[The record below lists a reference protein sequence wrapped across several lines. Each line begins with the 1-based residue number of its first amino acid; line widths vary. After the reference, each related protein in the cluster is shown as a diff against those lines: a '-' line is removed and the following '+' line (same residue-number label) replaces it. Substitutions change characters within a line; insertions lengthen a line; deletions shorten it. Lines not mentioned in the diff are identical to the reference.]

1 MTEPSLRSGLFR
13 EEWEIKGW
21 VMMKISKRQTAVIT
35 AVVLCVSGSAAYEQ
49 NRKKPQVL
57 EFGMFGDSYWEVAN
71 ADGYVIIDKAI
82 EKFEKK
88 HPEVKIHYYSGIPKN
103 DYEEWLSRKILQGDA
118 PDVFMILSEDFSQM
132 VSLGLLENLDK
143 KIQEDA
149 SVEIR
154 DYYETSLE
162 AGKIDD
168 SQYALPY
175 ETVPTLMFV
184 NKTLLD
190 KEGIPVPDA
199 DWSWDDLYRICKKV
213 TKDLD
218 GDGRLDQF
226 GTYNYGWLEALY
238 SNDGKIFEQQGKKCY
253 LASEQTEAAVRF
265 IQKLNELYQGEKV
278 TQETFDAGNVA
289 FMPLSFAEYRTYKT
303 YPYKIKKYSNFQ
315 WDCITLPAGSMG
327 DNISR
332 VDSLLIGISSKSSQ
346 KDMAWEFLK
355 MLTNDRE
362 IQMELFRYSQ
372 GASVLKEVTNSTE
385 AEEIL
390 KKDTEESDKIID
402 HSLLNQVIMNGR
414 VVKEFPRYKEAMAL
428 AEGEVLKLYD
438 SSANVESSLKIA
450 QRMVTNL
457 LEK

>member
-1 MTEPSLRSGLFR
+1 MKLNKKNMAVLVAALLCIAGL
-13 EEWEIKGW
+13 
-21 VMMKISKRQTAVIT
+21 VIY
-35 AVVLCVSGSAAYEQ
+35 GQ
-49 NRKKPQVL
+49 NIRRPQVL

-82 EKFEKK
+82 KKFEKL
-88 HPEVKIHYYSGIPKN
+88 HPEIKIHYYSGIPKD
-103 DYEEWLSRKILQGDA
+103 DYEEWLARKILKGDA
-118 PDVFMILSEDFSQM
+118 PDVFMILSEDFSHM

-143 KIQEDA
+143 EIQEDK

-168 SQYALPY
+168 RQYALPY

-184 NKTLLD
+184 NKTLLE

-238 SNDGKIFEQQGKKCY
+238 SNDGKIFDPQGKKCY
-253 LASEQTEAAVRF
+253 LTSERTEESVRF
-265 IQKLNELYQGEKV
+265 IQRINELYQGEKV
-278 TQETFDAGNVA
+278 TRETFDAGNVA

-303 YPYKIKKYSNFQ
+303 YPYKIKKYSDFQ

-332 VDSLLIGISSKSSQ
+332 VDSLLIGISSESRQ

-355 MLTNDRE
+355 MLTNARE

-372 GASVLKEVTNSTE
+372 GASVLKEVTNSKE

-390 KKDTEESDKIID
+390 KKDTEKSDKIID
-402 HSLLNQVIMNGR
+402 HNLLNQVIMNGR
-414 VVKEFPRYKEAMAL
+414 VVKEFPKYKEAMAL
-428 AEGEVLKLYD
+428 AEGEVSKLYD
-438 SSANVESSLKIA
+438 SSTNVESALKIT

>member
-1 MTEPSLRSGLFR
+1 
-13 EEWEIKGW
+13 
-21 VMMKISKRQTAVIT
+21 MKIRKKQIAVIM
-35 AVVLCVSGSAAYEQ
+35 AAALCITGIIIYGE
-49 NRKKPQVL
+49 NRKSSQVL

-88 HPEVKIHYYSGIPKN
+88 YPKVKIHYYSGIKKD
-103 DYEEWLSRKILQGDA
+103 DYEEWLSRKILKGDM
-118 PDVFMILSEDFSQM
+118 PDVFMILSEDFSHL

-143 KIQEDA
+143 KIQEDT

-190 KEGIPVPDA
+190 KEGISMPDA
-199 DWSWDDLYRICKKV
+199 DWSWEDLYRICKKV

-226 GTYNYGWLEALY
+226 GTYNYGWQEALY
-238 SNDGKIFEQQGKKCY
+238 SNDGKIFDPQGKKCY
-253 LASEQTEAAVRF
+253 LASEQTEDAVRF
-265 IQKLNELYQGEKV
+265 ILKLNELYQGEKV

-315 WDCITLPAGSMG
+315 WDCITLPSGPKG

-332 VDSLLIGISSKSSQ
+332 VDSLLIGISSKSRQ

-362 IQMELFRYSQ
+362 IQMELFRYS
-372 GASVLKEVTNSTE
+372 
-385 AEEIL
+385 
-390 KKDTEESDKIID
+390 
-402 HSLLNQVIMNGR
+402 
-414 VVKEFPRYKEAMAL
+414 
-428 AEGEVLKLYD
+428 
-438 SSANVESSLKIA
+438 
-450 QRMVTNL
+450 
-457 LEK
+457 

>member
-1 MTEPSLRSGLFR
+1 MKLNKKNMAVLVAALLCIAGL
-13 EEWEIKGW
+13 
-21 VMMKISKRQTAVIT
+21 VIY
-35 AVVLCVSGSAAYEQ
+35 GQ
-49 NRKKPQVL
+49 NIRRPQVL

-82 EKFEKK
+82 KKFEKL
-88 HPEVKIHYYSGIPKN
+88 HPEIKIHYYSGIPKD
-103 DYEEWLSRKILQGDA
+103 DYEEWLARKILKGDA
-118 PDVFMILSEDFSQM
+118 PDVFMILSEDFSHM
-132 VSLGLLENLDK
+132 VSLGFLENLDK
-143 KIQEDA
+143 EIQEDK

-168 SQYALPY
+168 RQYALPY
-175 ETVPTLMFV
+175 ETVPMLMFV
-184 NKTLLD
+184 NKTLLE

-238 SNDGKIFEQQGKKCY
+238 SNDGKIFDPQGKKCY
-253 LASEQTEAAVRF
+253 LTSERTEESVRF
-265 IQKLNELYQGEKV
+265 IQRINELYQGEKV
-278 TQETFDAGNVA
+278 TRETFDAGNVA

-303 YPYKIKKYSNFQ
+303 YPYKIKKYSDFQ

-332 VDSLLIGISSKSSQ
+332 VDSLLIGISSESRQ

-372 GASVLKEVTNSTE
+372 GASVLKEVTNSKE

-390 KKDTEESDKIID
+390 KKDTEKSDKIID
-402 HSLLNQVIMNGR
+402 HNLLNQVIMNGR
-414 VVKEFPRYKEAMAL
+414 VVKEFPKYKEAMAL
-428 AEGEVLKLYD
+428 AEGEVSKLYD
-438 SSANVESSLKIA
+438 SSTNVESALKIT

>member
-1 MTEPSLRSGLFR
+1 MKLNKKNMAVLVAALLCIAGL
-13 EEWEIKGW
+13 
-21 VMMKISKRQTAVIT
+21 VIY
-35 AVVLCVSGSAAYEQ
+35 GQ
-49 NRKKPQVL
+49 NIRRPQVL

-82 EKFEKK
+82 KKFEKL
-88 HPEVKIHYYSGIPKN
+88 HPEIKIHYYSGIPKD
-103 DYEEWLSRKILQGDA
+103 DYEEWLARKILKGDA
-118 PDVFMILSEDFSQM
+118 PDVFMILSEDFSHM

-143 KIQEDA
+143 EIQEDK

-168 SQYALPY
+168 RQYALPY

-184 NKTLLD
+184 NKTLLE

-238 SNDGKIFEQQGKKCY
+238 SNDGKIFDPQGKKCY
-253 LASEQTEAAVRF
+253 LTSERTEESVRF
-265 IQKLNELYQGEKV
+265 IQRINELYQGEKV
-278 TQETFDAGNVA
+278 TRETFGAGNVA

-303 YPYKIKKYSNFQ
+303 YPYKIKKYSDFQ

-332 VDSLLIGISSKSSQ
+332 VDSLLIGISSESRQ

-372 GASVLKEVTNSTE
+372 GASVLKEVTNSKE

-390 KKDTEESDKIID
+390 KKDTEKSDKIID
-402 HSLLNQVIMNGR
+402 HNLLNQVIMNGR
-414 VVKEFPRYKEAMAL
+414 VVKEFPKYKEAMAL
-428 AEGEVLKLYD
+428 AEGEVSKLYD
-438 SSANVESSLKIA
+438 SSTNVESALKIT

>member
-1 MTEPSLRSGLFR
+1 MKLNKKNMAVLVAALLCIAGL
-13 EEWEIKGW
+13 
-21 VMMKISKRQTAVIT
+21 VIY
-35 AVVLCVSGSAAYEQ
+35 GQ
-49 NRKKPQVL
+49 NIRRPQVL

-82 EKFEKK
+82 KRFEKL
-88 HPEVKIHYYSGIPKN
+88 HPEIKIHYYSGIPKD
-103 DYEEWLSRKILQGDA
+103 DYEEWLARKILKGDA
-118 PDVFMILSEDFSQM
+118 PDVFMILSEDFSHM
-132 VSLGLLENLDK
+132 VSLGFLENLDK
-143 KIQEDA
+143 EIQEDK

-168 SQYALPY
+168 RQYALPY

-184 NKTLLD
+184 NKTLLE

-238 SNDGKIFEQQGKKCY
+238 SNDGKIFDPQGKKCY
-253 LASEQTEAAVRF
+253 LTSERTEESVRF
-265 IQKLNELYQGEKV
+265 IQRINELYQGEKV
-278 TQETFDAGNVA
+278 TRETFDAGNVA

-303 YPYKIKKYSNFQ
+303 YPYKIKKYSDFQ

-332 VDSLLIGISSKSSQ
+332 VDSLLIGISSESRQ

-372 GASVLKEVTNSTE
+372 GASVLKEVTNSKE

-390 KKDTEESDKIID
+390 KKDTEKSDKIID
-402 HSLLNQVIMNGR
+402 HNLLNQVIMNGR
-414 VVKEFPRYKEAMAL
+414 VVKEFPKYKEAMAL
-428 AEGEVLKLYD
+428 AEGEVSKLYD
-438 SSANVESSLKIA
+438 SSTNVESALKIT

>member
-1 MTEPSLRSGLFR
+1 
-13 EEWEIKGW
+13 
-21 VMMKISKRQTAVIT
+21 
-35 AVVLCVSGSAAYEQ
+35 
-49 NRKKPQVL
+49 
-57 EFGMFGDSYWEVAN
+57 
-71 ADGYVIIDKAI
+71 
-82 EKFEKK
+82 
-88 HPEVKIHYYSGIPKN
+88 
-103 DYEEWLSRKILQGDA
+103 
-118 PDVFMILSEDFSQM
+118 M

-143 KIQEDA
+143 EIQEDK

-168 SQYALPY
+168 RQYALPY

-184 NKTLLD
+184 NKTLLE

-238 SNDGKIFEQQGKKCY
+238 SNDGKIFDPQGKKCY
-253 LASEQTEAAVRF
+253 LTSERTEESVRF
-265 IQKLNELYQGEKV
+265 IQRINELYQGEKV
-278 TQETFDAGNVA
+278 TRETFDAGNVA

-303 YPYKIKKYSNFQ
+303 YPYKIKKYSDFQ

-332 VDSLLIGISSKSSQ
+332 VDSLLIGISNESRQ

-372 GASVLKEVTNSTE
+372 GASVLKEVTNSKE

-390 KKDTEESDKIID
+390 KKDTEKSDKIID
-402 HSLLNQVIMNGR
+402 HNLLNQVIMNGR
-414 VVKEFPRYKEAMAL
+414 VVKEFPKYKEAMAL
-428 AEGEVLKLYD
+428 AEGEVSKLYD
-438 SSANVESSLKIA
+438 SSTNVESALKIT

>member
-1 MTEPSLRSGLFR
+1 MKLNKKNMAVLVAALLCIAGL
-13 EEWEIKGW
+13 
-21 VMMKISKRQTAVIT
+21 VIY
-35 AVVLCVSGSAAYEQ
+35 GQ
-49 NRKKPQVL
+49 NIRRPQVL

-82 EKFEKK
+82 KKFEKL
-88 HPEVKIHYYSGIPKN
+88 HPEIKIHYYSGIPKD
-103 DYEEWLSRKILQGDA
+103 DYEEWLARKILKGDA
-118 PDVFMILSEDFSQM
+118 PDVFMILSEDFSHM
-132 VSLGLLENLDK
+132 VSLGFLENLDK
-143 KIQEDA
+143 EIQEDK

-168 SQYALPY
+168 RQYALPY

-184 NKTLLD
+184 NKTLLE

-238 SNDGKIFEQQGKKCY
+238 SNDGKIFDPQGKKCY
-253 LASEQTEAAVRF
+253 LTSERTEESVRF
-265 IQKLNELYQGEKV
+265 IQRINELYQGEKV
-278 TQETFDAGNVA
+278 TRETFDAGNVA

-303 YPYKIKKYSNFQ
+303 YPYKIKKYSDFQ

-332 VDSLLIGISSKSSQ
+332 VDSLLIGISSESRQ

-372 GASVLKEVTNSTE
+372 GASVLKEVTNSKE

-390 KKDTEESDKIID
+390 KKDTEKSDKIID
-402 HSLLNQVIMNGR
+402 HNLLNQVIMNGR
-414 VVKEFPRYKEAMAL
+414 VVKEFPKYKEAMAL
-428 AEGEVLKLYD
+428 AEGEVSKLYD
-438 SSANVESSLKIA
+438 SSTNVESALKIT

-457 LEK
+457 LEKKKKEMGITGGTVWVKKKQL

>member
-1 MTEPSLRSGLFR
+1 MKLNKKNMAVLVAALLCIAGL
-13 EEWEIKGW
+13 
-21 VMMKISKRQTAVIT
+21 VIY
-35 AVVLCVSGSAAYEQ
+35 GQ
-49 NRKKPQVL
+49 NIRRPQVL

-82 EKFEKK
+82 KKFEKL
-88 HPEVKIHYYSGIPKN
+88 HPEIKIHYYSGIPKD
-103 DYEEWLSRKILQGDA
+103 DYEEWLARKILKGDA
-118 PDVFMILSEDFSQM
+118 PDVFMILSEDFSHM
-132 VSLGLLENLDK
+132 VSLGFLENLDK
-143 KIQEDA
+143 EIQEDK

-168 SQYALPY
+168 RQYALPY

-184 NKTLLD
+184 NKTLLE

-238 SNDGKIFEQQGKKCY
+238 SNDGKIFDPQGKKCY
-253 LASEQTEAAVRF
+253 LTSERTEESVRF
-265 IQKLNELYQGEKV
+265 IQRINELYQGEKV
-278 TQETFDAGNVA
+278 TRETFDAGNVA

-303 YPYKIKKYSNFQ
+303 YPYKIKKYSDFQ
-315 WDCITLPAGSMG
+315 WDCITLPVGSMG

-332 VDSLLIGISSKSSQ
+332 VDSLLIGISSESRQ

-372 GASVLKEVTNSTE
+372 GASVLKEVTNSKE

-390 KKDTEESDKIID
+390 KKDTEKSDKIID
-402 HSLLNQVIMNGR
+402 HNLLNQVIMNGR
-414 VVKEFPRYKEAMAL
+414 VVKEFPKYKEAMAL
-428 AEGEVLKLYD
+428 AEGEVSKLYD
-438 SSANVESSLKIA
+438 SSTNVESALKIT

>member
-1 MTEPSLRSGLFR
+1 
-13 EEWEIKGW
+13 
-21 VMMKISKRQTAVIT
+21 
-35 AVVLCVSGSAAYEQ
+35 
-49 NRKKPQVL
+49 
-57 EFGMFGDSYWEVAN
+57 
-71 ADGYVIIDKAI
+71 
-82 EKFEKK
+82 
-88 HPEVKIHYYSGIPKN
+88 
-103 DYEEWLSRKILQGDA
+103 
-118 PDVFMILSEDFSQM
+118 MILSEDFSHM

-143 KIQEDA
+143 EIQEDK

-168 SQYALPY
+168 RQYALPY

-184 NKTLLD
+184 NKTLLE

-238 SNDGKIFEQQGKKCY
+238 SNDGKIFDPQGKKCY
-253 LASEQTEAAVRF
+253 LISERTEESVRF
-265 IQKLNELYQGEKV
+265 IQRINELYQGEKV
-278 TQETFDAGNVA
+278 TRETFDAGNVA

-303 YPYKIKKYSNFQ
+303 YPYKIKKYSDFQ

-332 VDSLLIGISSKSSQ
+332 VDSLLIGISSESRQ

-372 GASVLKEVTNSTE
+372 GASVLKEVTNSKE

-390 KKDTEESDKIID
+390 KKDTEKSDKIID
-402 HSLLNQVIMNGR
+402 HNLLNQVIMNGR
-414 VVKEFPRYKEAMAL
+414 VVKEFPKYKEAMAL
-428 AEGEVLKLYD
+428 AEGEVSKLYD
-438 SSANVESSLKIA
+438 SSTNVESALKIT

>member
-1 MTEPSLRSGLFR
+1 MKLNKKNMAVLVAALLCIAGL
-13 EEWEIKGW
+13 
-21 VMMKISKRQTAVIT
+21 VIY
-35 AVVLCVSGSAAYEQ
+35 GQ
-49 NRKKPQVL
+49 NIRRPQVL
-57 EFGMFGDSYWEVAN
+57 EFGIFGDSYWEVAN

-82 EKFEKK
+82 KKFEKL
-88 HPEVKIHYYSGIPKN
+88 HPEIKIHYYSGIPKD
-103 DYEEWLSRKILQGDA
+103 DYEEWLARKILKGDA
-118 PDVFMILSEDFSQM
+118 PDVFMILSEDFSHM

-143 KIQEDA
+143 KIQEDK

-168 SQYALPY
+168 RQYALPY

-184 NKTLLD
+184 NKTLLE

-238 SNDGKIFEQQGKKCY
+238 SNDGKIFDPQGKKCY
-253 LASEQTEAAVRF
+253 LTSERTEESVRF
-265 IQKLNELYQGEKV
+265 IQRINELYQGEKV
-278 TQETFDAGNVA
+278 TRETFDAGNVA

-303 YPYKIKKYSNFQ
+303 YPYKIKKYSDFQ

-332 VDSLLIGISSKSSQ
+332 VDSLLIGISSESRQ

-372 GASVLKEVTNSTE
+372 GASVLKEVTNSKE

-390 KKDTEESDKIID
+390 KKDTEKSDKIID
-402 HSLLNQVIMNGR
+402 HNLLNQVIMNGR
-414 VVKEFPRYKEAMAL
+414 VVKEFPKYKEAMAL
-428 AEGEVLKLYD
+428 AEGEVSKLYD
-438 SSANVESSLKIA
+438 SSTNVESALKIT

>member
-1 MTEPSLRSGLFR
+1 MIPANVLYAIPKVQKEPVLVAALLCIAGL
-13 EEWEIKGW
+13 
-21 VMMKISKRQTAVIT
+21 VIY
-35 AVVLCVSGSAAYEQ
+35 GQ
-49 NRKKPQVL
+49 NIRRPQVL

-82 EKFEKK
+82 KKFEKL
-88 HPEVKIHYYSGIPKN
+88 HPEIKIHYYSGIPKD
-103 DYEEWLSRKILQGDA
+103 DYEEWLARKILKGDA
-118 PDVFMILSEDFSQM
+118 PDVFMILSEDFSHM

-143 KIQEDA
+143 EIQEDK

-168 SQYALPY
+168 RQYALPY

-184 NKTLLD
+184 NKTLLE

-238 SNDGKIFEQQGKKCY
+238 SNDGKIFDPQGKKCY
-253 LASEQTEAAVRF
+253 LTSERTEESVRF
-265 IQKLNELYQGEKV
+265 IQRINELYQGEKV
-278 TQETFDAGNVA
+278 TRETFDAGNVA

-303 YPYKIKKYSNFQ
+303 YPYKIKKYSDFQ

-332 VDSLLIGISSKSSQ
+332 VDSLLIGISSESRQ

-372 GASVLKEVTNSTE
+372 GASVLKEVTNSKE

-390 KKDTEESDKIID
+390 KKDTEKSDKIID
-402 HSLLNQVIMNGR
+402 HNLLNQVIMNGR
-414 VVKEFPRYKEAMAL
+414 VVKEFPKYKEAMAL
-428 AEGEVLKLYD
+428 AEGEVSKLYD
-438 SSANVESSLKIA
+438 SSTNVESALKIT

>member
-1 MTEPSLRSGLFR
+1 MKLNKKNMAVLVAALLCIAGL
-13 EEWEIKGW
+13 
-21 VMMKISKRQTAVIT
+21 VIY
-35 AVVLCVSGSAAYEQ
+35 GQ
-49 NRKKPQVL
+49 NIRRPQVL

-82 EKFEKK
+82 KKFEKL
-88 HPEVKIHYYSGIPKN
+88 HPEIKIHYYSGIPKD
-103 DYEEWLSRKILQGDA
+103 DYEEWLGRKILKGEA
-118 PDVFMILSEDFSQM
+118 PDVFMILSEDFSHM

-143 KIQEDA
+143 KIQEDK

-168 SQYALPY
+168 RQYALPY

-184 NKTLLD
+184 NKTLLE

-238 SNDGKIFEQQGKKCY
+238 SNDGKIFDPQGKKCY
-253 LASEQTEAAVRF
+253 LTSERTEESVRF
-265 IQKLNELYQGEKV
+265 IQRINELYQGEKV
-278 TQETFDAGNVA
+278 TRETFDAGNVA

-303 YPYKIKKYSNFQ
+303 YPYKIKKYSDFQ

-332 VDSLLIGISSKSSQ
+332 VDSLLIGISSESRQ

-372 GASVLKEVTNSTE
+372 GASVLKEVTNSKE

-390 KKDTEESDKIID
+390 KKDTEKSDKIID
-402 HSLLNQVIMNGR
+402 HNLLNQVIMNGR
-414 VVKEFPRYKEAMAL
+414 VVKEFPKYKEAMAL
-428 AEGEVLKLYD
+428 AEGEVSKLYD
-438 SSANVESSLKIA
+438 SSTNVESALKIT

>member
-1 MTEPSLRSGLFR
+1 MKLNKKNMAVLVAALLCIAGL
-13 EEWEIKGW
+13 
-21 VMMKISKRQTAVIT
+21 VIY
-35 AVVLCVSGSAAYEQ
+35 GQ
-49 NRKKPQVL
+49 NIRRPQVL

-82 EKFEKK
+82 KKFEKL
-88 HPEVKIHYYSGIPKN
+88 HPEIKIHYYSGIPKD
-103 DYEEWLSRKILQGDA
+103 DYEEWLARKILKGDA
-118 PDVFMILSEDFSQM
+118 PDVFMILSEDFSHM

-143 KIQEDA
+143 EIQEDK

-168 SQYALPY
+168 RQYALPY

-184 NKTLLD
+184 NKTLLE

-238 SNDGKIFEQQGKKCY
+238 SNDGKIFDPQGKKCY
-253 LASEQTEAAVRF
+253 LTSERTEESVRF
-265 IQKLNELYQGEKV
+265 IQRINELYQGEKV
-278 TQETFDAGNVA
+278 ARETFDAGNVA

-303 YPYKIKKYSNFQ
+303 YPYKIKKYSDFQ

-332 VDSLLIGISSKSSQ
+332 VDSLLIGISSESRQ

-372 GASVLKEVTNSTE
+372 GASVLKEVTNSKE

-390 KKDTEESDKIID
+390 KKDTEKSDKIID
-402 HSLLNQVIMNGR
+402 HNLLNQVIMNGR
-414 VVKEFPRYKEAMAL
+414 VVKEFPKYKEAMAL
-428 AEGEVLKLYD
+428 AEGEVSKLYD
-438 SSANVESSLKIA
+438 SSTNVESALKIT

>member
-1 MTEPSLRSGLFR
+1 MKLNKKNMAVLVAALLCIAGL
-13 EEWEIKGW
+13 
-21 VMMKISKRQTAVIT
+21 VIY
-35 AVVLCVSGSAAYEQ
+35 GQ
-49 NRKKPQVL
+49 NIRRPQVL

-82 EKFEKK
+82 KKFEKL
-88 HPEVKIHYYSGIPKN
+88 HPEIKIHYYSGIPKD
-103 DYEEWLSRKILQGDA
+103 DYEEWLARKILKGDA
-118 PDVFMILSEDFSQM
+118 PDVFMILSEDFSHM
-132 VSLGLLENLDK
+132 VSLGFLENLDK
-143 KIQEDA
+143 EIQEDK

-168 SQYALPY
+168 RQYALPY

-184 NKTLLD
+184 NKTLLE

-238 SNDGKIFEQQGKKCY
+238 SNDGKIFDPQGKKCY
-253 LASEQTEAAVRF
+253 LTSERTEESVRF
-265 IQKLNELYQGEKV
+265 IQRINELYQGEKV
-278 TQETFDAGNVA
+278 TRETFDAGNVA

-303 YPYKIKKYSNFQ
+303 YPYKIKKYSDFQ
-315 WDCITLPAGSMG
+315 WECITLPAGSMG

-332 VDSLLIGISSKSSQ
+332 VDSLLIGISSESRQ

-372 GASVLKEVTNSTE
+372 GASVLKEVTNSKE

-390 KKDTEESDKIID
+390 KKDTEKSDKIID
-402 HSLLNQVIMNGR
+402 HNLLNQVIMNGR
-414 VVKEFPRYKEAMAL
+414 VVKEFPKYKEAMAL
-428 AEGEVLKLYD
+428 AEGEVSKLYD
-438 SSANVESSLKIA
+438 SSTNVESALKIT

>member
-1 MTEPSLRSGLFR
+1 MKLNKKNMAVLVAALLCIAGL
-13 EEWEIKGW
+13 
-21 VMMKISKRQTAVIT
+21 VIY
-35 AVVLCVSGSAAYEQ
+35 GQ
-49 NRKKPQVL
+49 NIRRPQVL

-82 EKFEKK
+82 EKFEKL
-88 HPEVKIHYYSGIPKN
+88 HPEIKIHYYSGIPKD
-103 DYEEWLSRKILQGDA
+103 DYEEWLARKILKGDA
-118 PDVFMILSEDFSQM
+118 PDVFMILSEDFSHM

-143 KIQEDA
+143 EIQEDK

-168 SQYALPY
+168 RQYALPY

-184 NKTLLD
+184 NKTLLE

-238 SNDGKIFEQQGKKCY
+238 SNDGKIFDPQGRKCY
-253 LASEQTEAAVRF
+253 LTSERTEESVRF
-265 IQKLNELYQGEKV
+265 IQRINELYQGEKV
-278 TQETFDAGNVA
+278 TRETFDAGNVA

-303 YPYKIKKYSNFQ
+303 YPYKIKKYSDFQ

-332 VDSLLIGISSKSSQ
+332 VDSLLIGISSESRQ

-372 GASVLKEVTNSTE
+372 GASVLKEVTNSKE

-390 KKDTEESDKIID
+390 KKDTEKSDKIID
-402 HSLLNQVIMNGR
+402 HNLLNQVIMNGR
-414 VVKEFPRYKEAMAL
+414 VVKEFPKYKEAMAL
-428 AEGEVLKLYD
+428 AEGEVSKLYD
-438 SSANVESSLKIA
+438 SSTNVESALKIT

>member
-1 MTEPSLRSGLFR
+1 MKLNKKNMAVLVAALLCIAGL
-13 EEWEIKGW
+13 
-21 VMMKISKRQTAVIT
+21 VIY
-35 AVVLCVSGSAAYEQ
+35 GQ
-49 NRKKPQVL
+49 NIRRPQVL

-82 EKFEKK
+82 KKFEKL
-88 HPEVKIHYYSGIPKN
+88 HPEIKIHYYSGIPKD
-103 DYEEWLSRKILQGDA
+103 DYEEWLARKILKGDA
-118 PDVFMILSEDFSQM
+118 PDVFMILSEDFSHM

-143 KIQEDA
+143 EIQEDK

-168 SQYALPY
+168 RQYALPY

-184 NKTLLD
+184 NKTLLE

-238 SNDGKIFEQQGKKCY
+238 SNDGKIFDPQGKKCY
-253 LASEQTEAAVRF
+253 LTSERTEESVRF
-265 IQKLNELYQGEKV
+265 IQRINELYQGEKV
-278 TQETFDAGNVA
+278 TRETFDAGNVA

-303 YPYKIKKYSNFQ
+303 YSYKIKKYSDFQ

-332 VDSLLIGISSKSSQ
+332 VDSLLIGISSESRQ

-372 GASVLKEVTNSTE
+372 GASVLKEVTNSKE

-390 KKDTEESDKIID
+390 KKDTEKSDKIID
-402 HSLLNQVIMNGR
+402 HNLLNQVIMNGR
-414 VVKEFPRYKEAMAL
+414 VVKEFPKYKEAMAL
-428 AEGEVLKLYD
+428 AEGEVSKLYD
-438 SSANVESSLKIA
+438 SSTNVESALKIT

>member
-1 MTEPSLRSGLFR
+1 MKLNKKNMAVLVAALLCIAGL
-13 EEWEIKGW
+13 
-21 VMMKISKRQTAVIT
+21 VIY
-35 AVVLCVSGSAAYEQ
+35 GQ
-49 NRKKPQVL
+49 NIRRPQVL

-82 EKFEKK
+82 KKFEKL
-88 HPEVKIHYYSGIPKN
+88 HPEIKIHYYSGIPKD
-103 DYEEWLSRKILQGDA
+103 DYEEWLARKILKGDA
-118 PDVFMILSEDFSQM
+118 PDVFMILSEDFSHM
-132 VSLGLLENLDK
+132 VSLGFLENLDK
-143 KIQEDA
+143 EIQEDK

-168 SQYALPY
+168 RQYALPY

-184 NKTLLD
+184 NKTLLE

-238 SNDGKIFEQQGKKCY
+238 SNDGKIFDPQGKKCY
-253 LASEQTEAAVRF
+253 LTSERTEESVRF
-265 IQKLNELYQGEKV
+265 IQRINELYQGEKV
-278 TQETFDAGNVA
+278 TRETFDAGNVA

-303 YPYKIKKYSNFQ
+303 YPYKIKKYSDFQ

-332 VDSLLIGISSKSSQ
+332 VDSLLIGISSESRQ

-372 GASVLKEVTNSTE
+372 GASVLKEVTNSKE

-390 KKDTEESDKIID
+390 KKDTEKSDKIID
-402 HSLLNQVIMNGR
+402 HNLLNQVIMNGR
-414 VVKEFPRYKEAMAL
+414 VVKEFPKYKEAMAL
-428 AEGEVLKLYD
+428 AEGEVSKLYD
-438 SSANVESSLKIA
+438 SSTNVESALKES
-450 QRMVTNL
+450 RR
-457 LEK
+457 EW

>member
-1 MTEPSLRSGLFR
+1 
-13 EEWEIKGW
+13 
-21 VMMKISKRQTAVIT
+21 MKLNKKNIAVLVAALLCIVGI
-35 AVVLCVSGSAAYEQ
+35 VVYGQ
-49 NRKKPQVL
+49 NIRRPQVL

-82 EKFEKK
+82 EKFEKL
-88 HPEVKIHYYSGIPKN
+88 HPEIKIHYYSGIPKD
-103 DYEEWLSRKILQGDA
+103 DYEEWLARKILKGDA
-118 PDVFMILSEDFSQM
+118 PDVFMILSEDFSHM

-143 KIQEDA
+143 EIQEDK

-168 SQYALPY
+168 RQYALPY

-184 NKTLLD
+184 NKTLLE

-238 SNDGKIFEQQGKKCY
+238 SNDGKIFDSQGRKCY
-253 LASEQTEAAVRF
+253 LTSERTEESVRF
-265 IQKLNELYQGEKV
+265 IQRINELYQGEKV
-278 TQETFDAGNVA
+278 TRETFDAGNVA

-303 YPYKIKKYSNFQ
+303 YPYKIKKYSDFQ

-332 VDSLLIGISSKSSQ
+332 VDSLLIGISSESRQ

-372 GASVLKEVTNSTE
+372 GASVLKEVTNSKE

-390 KKDTEESDKIID
+390 KKDTEKSDKIID
-402 HSLLNQVIMNGR
+402 HNLLNQVIMNGR
-414 VVKEFPRYKEAMAL
+414 VVKEFPKYKEAMAL
-428 AEGEVLKLYD
+428 AEGEVSKLYD
-438 SSANVESSLKIA
+438 SSTNVESALKIT

>member
-1 MTEPSLRSGLFR
+1 MKLNKKNMAVLVAALLCIAGL
-13 EEWEIKGW
+13 
-21 VMMKISKRQTAVIT
+21 VIY
-35 AVVLCVSGSAAYEQ
+35 GQ
-49 NRKKPQVL
+49 NIRRPQVL

-82 EKFEKK
+82 KKFEKL
-88 HPEVKIHYYSGIPKN
+88 HPEIKIHYYSGIPKD
-103 DYEEWLSRKILQGDA
+103 DYEEWLARKILKGDA
-118 PDVFMILSEDFSQM
+118 PDVFMILSEDFSHM

-143 KIQEDA
+143 EIQEDK

-168 SQYALPY
+168 RQYALPY
-175 ETVPTLMFV
+175 ETVPTIMFV
-184 NKTLLD
+184 NKTLLE

-238 SNDGKIFEQQGKKCY
+238 SNDGKIFDPQGKKCY
-253 LASEQTEAAVRF
+253 LTSERTEESVRF
-265 IQKLNELYQGEKV
+265 IQRINELYQGEKV
-278 TQETFDAGNVA
+278 TRETFDAGNVA

-303 YPYKIKKYSNFQ
+303 YPYKIKKYSDFQ

-332 VDSLLIGISSKSSQ
+332 VDSLLIGISSESRQ

-372 GASVLKEVTNSTE
+372 GASVLKEVTNSKE

-390 KKDTEESDKIID
+390 KKDTEKSDKIID
-402 HSLLNQVIMNGR
+402 YNLLNQVIMNGR
-414 VVKEFPRYKEAMAL
+414 VVKEFPKYKEAMAL
-428 AEGEVLKLYD
+428 AEGEVSKLYD
-438 SSANVESSLKIA
+438 SSTNVESALKIT

>member
-1 MTEPSLRSGLFR
+1 MKLNKKNMAVLVAALLCIAGL
-13 EEWEIKGW
+13 
-21 VMMKISKRQTAVIT
+21 VIY
-35 AVVLCVSGSAAYEQ
+35 GQ
-49 NRKKPQVL
+49 NIRRPQIL

-82 EKFEKK
+82 KKFEKL
-88 HPEVKIHYYSGIPKN
+88 HPEIKIHYYSGIPKD
-103 DYEEWLSRKILQGDA
+103 DYEEWLARKILKGDA
-118 PDVFMILSEDFSQM
+118 PDVFMILSEDFSHM

-143 KIQEDA
+143 EIQEDK

-168 SQYALPY
+168 RQYALPY

-184 NKTLLD
+184 NKTLLE

-238 SNDGKIFEQQGKKCY
+238 SNDGKIFDPQGKKCY
-253 LASEQTEAAVRF
+253 LTSERTEESVRF
-265 IQKLNELYQGEKV
+265 IQRINELYQGEKV
-278 TQETFDAGNVA
+278 TRETFDAGNVA

-303 YPYKIKKYSNFQ
+303 YPYKIKKYSDFQ

-332 VDSLLIGISSKSSQ
+332 VDSLLIGISSESRQ

-372 GASVLKEVTNSTE
+372 GASVLKEVTNSKE

-390 KKDTEESDKIID
+390 KKDTEKSDKIID
-402 HSLLNQVIMNGR
+402 HNLLNQVIMNGR
-414 VVKEFPRYKEAMAL
+414 VVKEFPKYKEAMAL
-428 AEGEVLKLYD
+428 AEGEVSKLYD
-438 SSANVESSLKIA
+438 SSTNVESALKIT

>member
-1 MTEPSLRSGLFR
+1 MKLNKKNMAVLVAALLCIAGL
-13 EEWEIKGW
+13 
-21 VMMKISKRQTAVIT
+21 VIY
-35 AVVLCVSGSAAYEQ
+35 GQ
-49 NRKKPQVL
+49 NIRRPQVL

-82 EKFEKK
+82 KKFEKL
-88 HPEVKIHYYSGIPKN
+88 HPEIKIHYYSGIPKD
-103 DYEEWLSRKILQGDA
+103 DYEEWLARKILKGDA
-118 PDVFMILSEDFSQM
+118 PDVFMILSEDFSHM
-132 VSLGLLENLDK
+132 VSLGFLENLDK
-143 KIQEDA
+143 EIQEDK

-168 SQYALPY
+168 RQYALPY

-184 NKTLLD
+184 NKTLLE

-238 SNDGKIFEQQGKKCY
+238 SNDGKIFDSQGKKCY
-253 LASEQTEAAVRF
+253 LTSERTEESVRF
-265 IQKLNELYQGEKV
+265 IQRINELYQGEKV
-278 TQETFDAGNVA
+278 TRETFDAGNVA

-303 YPYKIKKYSNFQ
+303 YPYKIKKYSDFQ

-332 VDSLLIGISSKSSQ
+332 VDSLLIGISSESRQ
-346 KDMAWEFLK
+346 KDMVWEFLK

-372 GASVLKEVTNSTE
+372 GASVLKEVTNSKE

-390 KKDTEESDKIID
+390 KKDTEKSDKIID
-402 HSLLNQVIMNGR
+402 HNLLNQVIMNGR
-414 VVKEFPRYKEAMAL
+414 VVKEFPKYKEAMAL
-428 AEGEVLKLYD
+428 AEGEVSKLYD
-438 SSANVESSLKIA
+438 SSTNVESALKIT

>member
-1 MTEPSLRSGLFR
+1 MLFGLYR
-13 EEWEIKGW
+13 QEWEIKGQ
-21 VMMKISKRQTAVIT
+21 MYMKLNKKKIAVFVTALLCITGIVIYGQ
-35 AVVLCVSGSAAYEQ
+35 V
-49 NRKKPQVL
+49 RKKPQIL

-82 EKFEKK
+82 KKFEKK
-88 HPEVKIHYYSGIPKN
+88 YPGTKIHYYSGIPKD
-103 DYEEWLSRKILQGDA
+103 DYEEWLARKILKGDA
-118 PDVFMILSEDFSQM
+118 PDVFMILSEDFSHM

-143 KIQEDA
+143 RIQEDDT
-149 SVEIR
+149 VEIR

-168 SQYALPY
+168 KQYALPY

-190 KEGIPVPDA
+190 KEGIRMPDV
-199 DWSWDDLYRICKKV
+199 DWSWNDLYRICRKV

-238 SNDGKIFEQQGKKCY
+238 SNDGKIFDSRGKKCY
-253 LASEQTEAAVRF
+253 LASEQIEEAVRF
-265 IQKLNELYQGEKV
+265 IQRLNELYQGEKV

-332 VDSLLIGISSKSSQ
+332 VDSLLIGISSKSRQ

-372 GASVLKEVTNSTE
+372 GASVLKEVTNSKE

-414 VVKEFPRYKEAMAL
+414 VVKEFPKYKEAMAL
-428 AEGEVLKLYD
+428 AEGEVSKLYD
-438 SSANVESSLKIA
+438 SSTNVESALKIT

>member
-1 MTEPSLRSGLFR
+1 MKLTKKNMAVLVAALLCIAGL
-13 EEWEIKGW
+13 
-21 VMMKISKRQTAVIT
+21 VIY
-35 AVVLCVSGSAAYEQ
+35 GQ
-49 NRKKPQVL
+49 NIRRPQVL

-82 EKFEKK
+82 KKFEKL
-88 HPEVKIHYYSGIPKN
+88 HPEIKIHYYSGIPKD
-103 DYEEWLSRKILQGDA
+103 DYEEWLARKILKGDA
-118 PDVFMILSEDFSQM
+118 PDVFMILSEDFSHM

-143 KIQEDA
+143 EIQEDK

-168 SQYALPY
+168 RQYALPY

-184 NKTLLD
+184 NKTLLE

-238 SNDGKIFEQQGKKCY
+238 SNDGKIFDPQGKKCY
-253 LASEQTEAAVRF
+253 LTSERTEESVRF
-265 IQKLNELYQGEKV
+265 IQRINELYQGEKV
-278 TQETFDAGNVA
+278 TRETFDAGNVA

-303 YPYKIKKYSNFQ
+303 YPYKIKKYSDFQ

-332 VDSLLIGISSKSSQ
+332 VDSLLIGISSESRQ

-372 GASVLKEVTNSTE
+372 GASVLKEVTNSKE

-390 KKDTEESDKIID
+390 KKDTEKSDKIID
-402 HSLLNQVIMNGR
+402 HNLLNQVIMNGR
-414 VVKEFPRYKEAMAL
+414 VVKEFPKYKEAMAL
-428 AEGEVLKLYD
+428 AEGEVSKLYD
-438 SSANVESSLKIA
+438 SSTNVESALKIT

>member
-1 MTEPSLRSGLFR
+1 MKLNKKNMAVLVAALLCIAGL
-13 EEWEIKGW
+13 
-21 VMMKISKRQTAVIT
+21 VIY
-35 AVVLCVSGSAAYEQ
+35 GQ
-49 NRKKPQVL
+49 NIRRPQVL

-82 EKFEKK
+82 KKFEKL
-88 HPEVKIHYYSGIPKN
+88 HPEIKIHYYSGIPKD
-103 DYEEWLSRKILQGDA
+103 DYEEWLARKILKGDA
-118 PDVFMILSEDFSQM
+118 PDVFMILSEDSSHM
-132 VSLGLLENLDK
+132 VSLGFLENLDK
-143 KIQEDA
+143 EIQEDK

-168 SQYALPY
+168 RQYALPY

-184 NKTLLD
+184 NKTLLE

-238 SNDGKIFEQQGKKCY
+238 SNDGKIFDPQGKKCY
-253 LASEQTEAAVRF
+253 LTSERTEESVRF
-265 IQKLNELYQGEKV
+265 IQRINELYQGEKV
-278 TQETFDAGNVA
+278 TRETFDAGNVA

-303 YPYKIKKYSNFQ
+303 YPYKIKKYSDFQ

-332 VDSLLIGISSKSSQ
+332 VDSLLIGISSESRQ

-372 GASVLKEVTNSTE
+372 GASVLKEVTNSKE

-390 KKDTEESDKIID
+390 KKDTEKSDKIID
-402 HSLLNQVIMNGR
+402 HNLLNQVIMNGR
-414 VVKEFPRYKEAMAL
+414 VVKEFPKYKEAMAL
-428 AEGEVLKLYD
+428 AEGEVSKLYD
-438 SSANVESSLKIA
+438 SSTNVESALKIT

>member
-1 MTEPSLRSGLFR
+1 MKLNKKNMAVLVAALLCIAGL
-13 EEWEIKGW
+13 
-21 VMMKISKRQTAVIT
+21 VIY
-35 AVVLCVSGSAAYEQ
+35 GQ
-49 NRKKPQVL
+49 NIRRPQVL

-82 EKFEKK
+82 KKFEKL
-88 HPEVKIHYYSGIPKN
+88 HPEIKIHYYSGIPKD
-103 DYEEWLSRKILQGDA
+103 DYEEWLARKILKGDA
-118 PDVFMILSEDFSQM
+118 PDVFMILSEDFSHM

-143 KIQEDA
+143 EIQEDK

-168 SQYALPY
+168 RQYALPY

-184 NKTLLD
+184 NKTLLE

-199 DWSWDDLYRICKKV
+199 DWSGDDLYRICKKV

-238 SNDGKIFEQQGKKCY
+238 SNDGKIFDPQGKKCY
-253 LASEQTEAAVRF
+253 LTSERTEESVRF
-265 IQKLNELYQGEKV
+265 IQRINELYQGEKV
-278 TQETFDAGNVA
+278 TRETFDAGNVA

-303 YPYKIKKYSNFQ
+303 YPYKIKKYSDFQ

-332 VDSLLIGISSKSSQ
+332 VDSLLIGISSESRQ

-372 GASVLKEVTNSTE
+372 GASVLKEVTNSKE

-390 KKDTEESDKIID
+390 KKDTEKSDKIID
-402 HSLLNQVIMNGR
+402 HNLLNQVIMNGR
-414 VVKEFPRYKEAMAL
+414 VVKEFPKYKEAMAL
-428 AEGEVLKLYD
+428 AEGEVSKLYD
-438 SSANVESSLKIA
+438 SSTNVESALKIT

>member
-1 MTEPSLRSGLFR
+1 MKLNKKNMAVLVAALLCIAGL
-13 EEWEIKGW
+13 
-21 VMMKISKRQTAVIT
+21 VIY
-35 AVVLCVSGSAAYEQ
+35 GQ
-49 NRKKPQVL
+49 NIRRPQVL

-82 EKFEKK
+82 KKFEKL
-88 HPEVKIHYYSGIPKN
+88 HPEIKIHYYSGIPKD
-103 DYEEWLSRKILQGDA
+103 DYEEWLARKILKGDA
-118 PDVFMILSEDFSQM
+118 PDVFMILSEDFSHM
-132 VSLGLLENLDK
+132 VSLGFLENLDK
-143 KIQEDA
+143 EIQEDK

-162 AGKIDD
+162 AGKIDAR
-168 SQYALPY
+168 QYALPY

-184 NKTLLD
+184 NKTLLE

-238 SNDGKIFEQQGKKCY
+238 SNDGKIFDPQGKKCY
-253 LASEQTEAAVRF
+253 LTSERTEESVRF
-265 IQKLNELYQGEKV
+265 IQRINELYQGEKV
-278 TQETFDAGNVA
+278 TRETFDAGNVA

-303 YPYKIKKYSNFQ
+303 YPYKIKKYSDFQ

-332 VDSLLIGISSKSSQ
+332 VDSLLIGISSESRQ

-372 GASVLKEVTNSTE
+372 GASVLKEVTNSKE

-390 KKDTEESDKIID
+390 KKDTEKSDKIID
-402 HSLLNQVIMNGR
+402 HNLLNQVIMNGR
-414 VVKEFPRYKEAMAL
+414 VVKEFPKYKEAMAL
-428 AEGEVLKLYD
+428 AEGEVSKLYD
-438 SSANVESSLKIA
+438 SSTNVESALKIT

>member
-1 MTEPSLRSGLFR
+1 MKLNKKNMAVLVAALLCIAGL
-13 EEWEIKGW
+13 
-21 VMMKISKRQTAVIT
+21 VIY
-35 AVVLCVSGSAAYEQ
+35 GQ
-49 NRKKPQVL
+49 NIRRPQVL

-82 EKFEKK
+82 KKFEKL
-88 HPEVKIHYYSGIPKN
+88 HPEIKIHYYSGIPKD
-103 DYEEWLSRKILQGDA
+103 DYEEWLARKILKGDA
-118 PDVFMILSEDFSQM
+118 PDVFMILSEDFSHM

-143 KIQEDA
+143 EIQEDK

-168 SQYALPY
+168 RQYALPY

-184 NKTLLD
+184 NKTLLE

-238 SNDGKIFEQQGKKCY
+238 SNDGKIFDPQGKKCY
-253 LASEQTEAAVRF
+253 LTSERTEESVRF
-265 IQKLNELYQGEKV
+265 IQRINELYQGEKV
-278 TQETFDAGNVA
+278 TRETFDAGNVA

-303 YPYKIKKYSNFQ
+303 YPYKIKKYSDFQ

-332 VDSLLIGISSKSSQ
+332 VDSLLIGISSESRQ

-372 GASVLKEVTNSTE
+372 GASVLKELTNSKE

-390 KKDTEESDKIID
+390 KKDTEKSDKIID
-402 HSLLNQVIMNGR
+402 HNLLNQVIMNGR
-414 VVKEFPRYKEAMAL
+414 VVKEFPKYKEAMAL
-428 AEGEVLKLYD
+428 AEGEVSKLYD
-438 SSANVESSLKIA
+438 SSTNVESALKIT

>member
-1 MTEPSLRSGLFR
+1 MKLNKKNMAVLVAALLCIAGL
-13 EEWEIKGW
+13 
-21 VMMKISKRQTAVIT
+21 VIY
-35 AVVLCVSGSAAYEQ
+35 GQ
-49 NRKKPQVL
+49 NIRRPQVL

-82 EKFEKK
+82 KKFEKL
-88 HPEVKIHYYSGIPKN
+88 HPEIKIHYYSGIPKD
-103 DYEEWLSRKILQGDA
+103 DYEEWLARKILKGDA
-118 PDVFMILSEDFSQM
+118 PDVFMILSEDFSHM

-143 KIQEDA
+143 EIQEDK

-168 SQYALPY
+168 RQYALPY

-184 NKTLLD
+184 NKTLLE

-213 TKDLD
+213 TKDLA

-238 SNDGKIFEQQGKKCY
+238 SNDGKIFDPQGKKCY
-253 LASEQTEAAVRF
+253 LTSERTEEAVRF
-265 IQKLNELYQGEKV
+265 IQRINELYQGEKV
-278 TQETFDAGNVA
+278 TRETFDAGNVA

-303 YPYKIKKYSNFQ
+303 YPYKIKKYSDFQ

-332 VDSLLIGISSKSSQ
+332 VDSLLIGISSESRQ

-372 GASVLKEVTNSTE
+372 GASVLKEVTNSKE

-390 KKDTEESDKIID
+390 KKDTEKSDKIID
-402 HSLLNQVIMNGR
+402 HNLLNQVIMNGR
-414 VVKEFPRYKEAMAL
+414 VVKEFPKYKEAMAL
-428 AEGEVLKLYD
+428 AEGEVSKLYD
-438 SSANVESSLKIA
+438 SSTNVESALKIT

>member
-1 MTEPSLRSGLFR
+1 MKLNKKNMAVLVAALLCIAGL
-13 EEWEIKGW
+13 IIYG
-21 VMMKISKRQTAVIT
+21 
-35 AVVLCVSGSAAYEQ
+35 Q
-49 NRKKPQVL
+49 NIRRPQVL

-82 EKFEKK
+82 KKFEKL
-88 HPEVKIHYYSGIPKN
+88 HPEIKIHYYSGIPKD
-103 DYEEWLSRKILQGDA
+103 DYEEWLARKILKGDA
-118 PDVFMILSEDFSQM
+118 PDVFMILSENFSHM

-143 KIQEDA
+143 EIQEDK

-168 SQYALPY
+168 RQYALPY

-184 NKTLLD
+184 NKTLLE

-238 SNDGKIFEQQGKKCY
+238 SNDGKIFDPQGKKCY
-253 LASEQTEAAVRF
+253 LTSERTEESVRF
-265 IQKLNELYQGEKV
+265 IQRINELYQGEKV
-278 TQETFDAGNVA
+278 TRETFDAGNVA

-303 YPYKIKKYSNFQ
+303 YPYKIKKYSDFQ

-332 VDSLLIGISSKSSQ
+332 VDSLLIGISSESRQ

-372 GASVLKEVTNSTE
+372 GASVLKEVTNSKE

-390 KKDTEESDKIID
+390 KKDTEKSDKIID
-402 HSLLNQVIMNGR
+402 HNLLNQVIMNGR
-414 VVKEFPRYKEAMAL
+414 VVKEFPKYKEAMAL
-428 AEGEVLKLYD
+428 AEGEVSKLYD
-438 SSANVESSLKIA
+438 SSTNVESALKIT

>member
-1 MTEPSLRSGLFR
+1 MKLNKKNMAVLVAALLCIAGL
-13 EEWEIKGW
+13 
-21 VMMKISKRQTAVIT
+21 VIY
-35 AVVLCVSGSAAYEQ
+35 GQ
-49 NRKKPQVL
+49 NIRRPQVL

-82 EKFEKK
+82 KKFEKL
-88 HPEVKIHYYSGIPKN
+88 HPKIKIHYYSGIPKD
-103 DYEEWLSRKILQGDA
+103 DYEEWLARKILKGDA
-118 PDVFMILSEDFSQM
+118 PDVFMILSEDFSHM

-143 KIQEDA
+143 EIQEDK

-168 SQYALPY
+168 RQYALPY

-184 NKTLLD
+184 NKTLLE

-238 SNDGKIFEQQGKKCY
+238 SNDGKIFDPQGKKCY
-253 LASEQTEAAVRF
+253 LTSERTEESVRF
-265 IQKLNELYQGEKV
+265 IQRINELYQGEKV
-278 TQETFDAGNVA
+278 TRETFDAGNVA

-303 YPYKIKKYSNFQ
+303 YPYKIKKYSDFQ

-332 VDSLLIGISSKSSQ
+332 VDSLLIGISSESRQ

-372 GASVLKEVTNSTE
+372 GASVLKEVTNSKE

-390 KKDTEESDKIID
+390 KKDTEKSDKIID
-402 HSLLNQVIMNGR
+402 HNLLNQVIMNGR
-414 VVKEFPRYKEAMAL
+414 VVKEFPKYKEAMAL
-428 AEGEVLKLYD
+428 AEGEVSKLYD
-438 SSANVESSLKIA
+438 SSTNVESALKIT

>member
-1 MTEPSLRSGLFR
+1 MKLNKKNMAVLVAALLCIAGL
-13 EEWEIKGW
+13 
-21 VMMKISKRQTAVIT
+21 VIY
-35 AVVLCVSGSAAYEQ
+35 GQ
-49 NRKKPQVL
+49 NIRRPQVL

-82 EKFEKK
+82 KKFEKL
-88 HPEVKIHYYSGIPKN
+88 HPEIKIHYYSGIPKD
-103 DYEEWLSRKILQGDA
+103 DYEEWLARKILKGDA
-118 PDVFMILSEDFSQM
+118 PDVFMILSEDFSHM

-143 KIQEDA
+143 KIQEDK

-168 SQYALPY
+168 RQYALPY

-184 NKTLLD
+184 NKTLLE

-238 SNDGKIFEQQGKKCY
+238 SNDGKIFDPQGKKCY
-253 LASEQTEAAVRF
+253 LTSERTEESVRF
-265 IQKLNELYQGEKV
+265 IQRINELYQGEKV
-278 TQETFDAGNVA
+278 TRETFDAGNVA

-303 YPYKIKKYSNFQ
+303 YPYKIKKYSDFQ

-332 VDSLLIGISSKSSQ
+332 VDSLLIGISSESRQ

-372 GASVLKEVTNSTE
+372 GASVLKEVTNSKE

-390 KKDTEESDKIID
+390 KKDTEKSDKIID
-402 HSLLNQVIMNGR
+402 HNLLNQVIMNGR
-414 VVKEFPRYKEAMAL
+414 VVKEFPKYKEAMAL
-428 AEGEVLKLYD
+428 AEGEVSKLYD
-438 SSANVESSLKIA
+438 SSTNVESALKIT

>member
-1 MTEPSLRSGLFR
+1 MKLNKKNMAVLVAALLCIAGL
-13 EEWEIKGW
+13 
-21 VMMKISKRQTAVIT
+21 VIY
-35 AVVLCVSGSAAYEQ
+35 GQ
-49 NRKKPQVL
+49 NIRRPQVL

-82 EKFEKK
+82 KKFEKL
-88 HPEVKIHYYSGIPKN
+88 HPEIKIHYYSGIPKD
-103 DYEEWLSRKILQGDA
+103 DYEEWLARKILKGDA
-118 PDVFMILSEDFSQM
+118 PDVFMILSEDFSHM

-143 KIQEDA
+143 EIQEDK

-168 SQYALPY
+168 RQYALPY

-184 NKTLLD
+184 NKTLLE

-238 SNDGKIFEQQGKKCY
+238 SNDGKIFDPQGKKCY
-253 LASEQTEAAVRF
+253 LTSERTEESVRF
-265 IQKLNELYQGEKV
+265 IQRINELYQGEKV
-278 TQETFDAGNVA
+278 TRETFDAGNVA

-303 YPYKIKKYSNFQ
+303 YPYKIKKYSDFQ

-332 VDSLLIGISSKSSQ
+332 VDSLLIGISSESRQ

-372 GASVLKEVTNSTE
+372 GASVLKEVTNSKE

-390 KKDTEESDKIID
+390 KKDTEKSDKIID
-402 HSLLNQVIMNGR
+402 HNLLNQVIMNGR
-414 VVKEFPRYKEAMAL
+414 VVKEFPKYKEAMAL
-428 AEGEVLKLYD
+428 AEGEVSKLYD
-438 SSANVESSLKIA
+438 SSTNIESALKIT

>member
-1 MTEPSLRSGLFR
+1 MKLNKKNMAVLVAALLCIAGL
-13 EEWEIKGW
+13 
-21 VMMKISKRQTAVIT
+21 VIY
-35 AVVLCVSGSAAYEQ
+35 GQ
-49 NRKKPQVL
+49 NIRRPQVL

-82 EKFEKK
+82 EKFEKL
-88 HPEVKIHYYSGIPKN
+88 HPEIKIHYYSGIPKD
-103 DYEEWLSRKILQGDA
+103 DYEEWLARKILKGDA
-118 PDVFMILSEDFSQM
+118 PDVFMILSEDFSHM

-143 KIQEDA
+143 EIQEDK

-168 SQYALPY
+168 RQYALPY

-184 NKTLLD
+184 NKTLLE

-238 SNDGKIFEQQGKKCY
+238 SNDGKIFDPQGRKCY
-253 LASEQTEAAVRF
+253 LTSERTEESVRF
-265 IQKLNELYQGEKV
+265 IQRINELYQGEKV
-278 TQETFDAGNVA
+278 TRETFDAGNVA

-303 YPYKIKKYSNFQ
+303 YPYKIKKYSDFQ

-332 VDSLLIGISSKSSQ
+332 VDSLLIGISSESRQ

-372 GASVLKEVTNSTE
+372 GASVLKEVTNSKE

-390 KKDTEESDKIID
+390 KKDTEKSDKIID
-402 HSLLNQVIMNGR
+402 HNLLNQVVMNGR
-414 VVKEFPRYKEAMAL
+414 VVKEFPKYKEAMAL
-428 AEGEVLKLYD
+428 AEGEVSKLYD
-438 SSANVESSLKIA
+438 SSTNVESALKIT

>member
-1 MTEPSLRSGLFR
+1 MKLNKKNMAVLVAALLCIAGL
-13 EEWEIKGW
+13 
-21 VMMKISKRQTAVIT
+21 VIY
-35 AVVLCVSGSAAYEQ
+35 GQ
-49 NRKKPQVL
+49 NIRRPQVL

-82 EKFEKK
+82 KKFEKL
-88 HPEVKIHYYSGIPKN
+88 HPEIKIHYYSGIPKD
-103 DYEEWLSRKILQGDA
+103 DYEEWLARKILKGDA
-118 PDVFMILSEDFSQM
+118 PDVFMILSEDFSHM
-132 VSLGLLENLDK
+132 VSLGFLENLDK
-143 KIQEDA
+143 KIQEDK

-168 SQYALPY
+168 RQYALPY

-184 NKTLLD
+184 NKTLLE

-238 SNDGKIFEQQGKKCY
+238 SNDGKIFDPQGKKCY
-253 LASEQTEAAVRF
+253 LTSERTEESVRF
-265 IQKLNELYQGEKV
+265 IQRINELYQGEKV
-278 TQETFDAGNVA
+278 TRETFDAGNVA

-303 YPYKIKKYSNFQ
+303 YPYKIKKYSDFQ

-332 VDSLLIGISSKSSQ
+332 VDSLLIGISSESRQ

-372 GASVLKEVTNSTE
+372 GASVLKEVTNSKE

-390 KKDTEESDKIID
+390 KKDTEKSDKIID
-402 HSLLNQVIMNGR
+402 HNLLNQVIMNGR
-414 VVKEFPRYKEAMAL
+414 VVKEFPKYKEAMAL
-428 AEGEVLKLYD
+428 AEGEVSKLYD
-438 SSANVESSLKIA
+438 SSTNVESALKIT

>member
-1 MTEPSLRSGLFR
+1 MKLNKKNMAVLVAALLCIAGL
-13 EEWEIKGW
+13 
-21 VMMKISKRQTAVIT
+21 VIY
-35 AVVLCVSGSAAYEQ
+35 GQ
-49 NRKKPQVL
+49 NIRKPQVL

-82 EKFEKK
+82 KKFEKL
-88 HPEVKIHYYSGIPKN
+88 HPEIKIHYYSGIPKD
-103 DYEEWLSRKILQGDA
+103 DYEEWLARKILKGDA
-118 PDVFMILSEDFSQM
+118 PDVFMILSEDFSHM

-143 KIQEDA
+143 EIQEDK

-168 SQYALPY
+168 RQYALPY

-184 NKTLLD
+184 NKTLLE

-238 SNDGKIFEQQGKKCY
+238 SNDGKIFDPQGKKCY
-253 LASEQTEAAVRF
+253 LTSERTEESVRF
-265 IQKLNELYQGEKV
+265 IQRINELYQGEKV
-278 TQETFDAGNVA
+278 TRETFDAGNVA

-303 YPYKIKKYSNFQ
+303 YPYKIKKYSDFQ

-332 VDSLLIGISSKSSQ
+332 VDSLLIGISSESRQ

-372 GASVLKEVTNSTE
+372 GASVLKEVTNSKE

-390 KKDTEESDKIID
+390 KKDTEKSDKIID
-402 HSLLNQVIMNGR
+402 HNLLNQVIMNGR
-414 VVKEFPRYKEAMAL
+414 VVKEFPKYKEAMAL
-428 AEGEVLKLYD
+428 AEGEVSKLYD
-438 SSANVESSLKIA
+438 SSTNVESALKIT

>member
-1 MTEPSLRSGLFR
+1 MKLNKKNMAVLVAALLCIAGL
-13 EEWEIKGW
+13 
-21 VMMKISKRQTAVIT
+21 VIY
-35 AVVLCVSGSAAYEQ
+35 GQ
-49 NRKKPQVL
+49 NIRRPQVL

-82 EKFEKK
+82 KKFEKL
-88 HPEVKIHYYSGIPKN
+88 HPEIKIHYYSGIPKD
-103 DYEEWLSRKILQGDA
+103 DYEEWLARKILKGDA
-118 PDVFMILSEDFSQM
+118 PDVFMILSEDFSHM
-132 VSLGLLENLDK
+132 VSLGFLENLDK
-143 KIQEDA
+143 EIQEDK

-168 SQYALPY
+168 RQYALPY

-184 NKTLLD
+184 NKTLLE

-238 SNDGKIFEQQGKKCY
+238 SNDGKIFDPQGKKCY
-253 LASEQTEAAVRF
+253 LTSERTEESVRF
-265 IQKLNELYQGEKV
+265 IQRINELYQGEKV
-278 TQETFDAGNVA
+278 TRETFDAGNVA

-303 YPYKIKKYSNFQ
+303 YPYKIKKYNDFQ

-332 VDSLLIGISSKSSQ
+332 VDSLLIGISSESRQ

-372 GASVLKEVTNSTE
+372 GASVLKEVTNSKE

-390 KKDTEESDKIID
+390 KKDTEKSDKIID
-402 HSLLNQVIMNGR
+402 HNLLNQVIMNGR
-414 VVKEFPRYKEAMAL
+414 VVKEFPKYKEAMAL
-428 AEGEVLKLYD
+428 AEGEVSKLYD
-438 SSANVESSLKIA
+438 SSTNVESALKIT

>member
-1 MTEPSLRSGLFR
+1 
-13 EEWEIKGW
+13 
-21 VMMKISKRQTAVIT
+21 
-35 AVVLCVSGSAAYEQ
+35 
-49 NRKKPQVL
+49 
-57 EFGMFGDSYWEVAN
+57 
-71 ADGYVIIDKAI
+71 
-82 EKFEKK
+82 
-88 HPEVKIHYYSGIPKN
+88 
-103 DYEEWLSRKILQGDA
+103 
-118 PDVFMILSEDFSQM
+118 M

-143 KIQEDA
+143 EIQEDK

-168 SQYALPY
+168 RQYALPY

-184 NKTLLD
+184 NKTLLE

-238 SNDGKIFEQQGKKCY
+238 SNDGKIFDPQGKKCY
-253 LASEQTEAAVRF
+253 LTSERTEESVRF
-265 IQKLNELYQGEKV
+265 IQRINELYQGEKV
-278 TQETFDAGNVA
+278 TRETFDAGNVA

-303 YPYKIKKYSNFQ
+303 YPYKIKKYSDFQ

-332 VDSLLIGISSKSSQ
+332 VDSLLIGISSESRQ

-372 GASVLKEVTNSTE
+372 GASVLKDVTNSTE

-402 HSLLNQVIMNGR
+402 HNLLNQVIMNGR
-414 VVKEFPRYKEAMAL
+414 VVKEFPKYKEAMAL
-428 AEGEVLKLYD
+428 AEGEVSKLYD
-438 SSANVESSLKIA
+438 SSTNVESALKIT

>member
-1 MTEPSLRSGLFR
+1 MKLNKKNMAVLVAALLCIAGL
-13 EEWEIKGW
+13 
-21 VMMKISKRQTAVIT
+21 VIY
-35 AVVLCVSGSAAYEQ
+35 GQ
-49 NRKKPQVL
+49 NIRRPQVL

-82 EKFEKK
+82 KKFEKL
-88 HPEVKIHYYSGIPKN
+88 HPEIKIHYYSGIPKD
-103 DYEEWLSRKILQGDA
+103 DYEEWLARKILKGDA
-118 PDVFMILSEDFSQM
+118 PDVYMILSEDFSHM

-143 KIQEDA
+143 EIQEDK

-168 SQYALPY
+168 RQYALPY

-184 NKTLLD
+184 NKTLLE

-238 SNDGKIFEQQGKKCY
+238 SNDGKIFDPQGKKCY
-253 LASEQTEAAVRF
+253 LTSERTEESVRF
-265 IQKLNELYQGEKV
+265 IQRINELYQGEKV
-278 TQETFDAGNVA
+278 TRETFDAGNVA

-303 YPYKIKKYSNFQ
+303 YPYKIKKYSDFQ

-332 VDSLLIGISSKSSQ
+332 VDSLLIGISSESRQ

-372 GASVLKEVTNSTE
+372 GASVLKEVTNSKE

-390 KKDTEESDKIID
+390 KKDTEKSDKIID
-402 HSLLNQVIMNGR
+402 HNLLNQVIMNGR
-414 VVKEFPRYKEAMAL
+414 VVKEFPKYKEAMAL
-428 AEGEVLKLYD
+428 AEGEVSKLYD
-438 SSANVESSLKIA
+438 SSTNVESALKIT

>member
-1 MTEPSLRSGLFR
+1 MKLNKKNMAVLVAALLCIAGL
-13 EEWEIKGW
+13 
-21 VMMKISKRQTAVIT
+21 VIY
-35 AVVLCVSGSAAYEQ
+35 GQ
-49 NRKKPQVL
+49 NIRRPQVL

-82 EKFEKK
+82 KKFEKL
-88 HPEVKIHYYSGIPKN
+88 HPEIKIHYYSGIPKD
-103 DYEEWLSRKILQGDA
+103 DYEEWLARKILKGDA
-118 PDVFMILSEDFSQM
+118 PDVFMILSEDFSHM

-143 KIQEDA
+143 EIQEDK

-168 SQYALPY
+168 RQYALPY

-184 NKTLLD
+184 NKTLLE

-238 SNDGKIFEQQGKKCY
+238 SNDGKIFDPQGKKCY
-253 LASEQTEAAVRF
+253 LTSERTEESVRF
-265 IQKLNELYQGEKV
+265 IQRINELYQGEKV
-278 TQETFDAGNVA
+278 TRETFDAGNVA

-303 YPYKIKKYSNFQ
+303 YPYKIKKYSDFQ

-332 VDSLLIGISSKSSQ
+332 VDSLLIGISSESRQ

-372 GASVLKEVTNSTE
+372 GASVLKEVTNSKE

-390 KKDTEESDKIID
+390 KKDTEKSDKIID
-402 HSLLNQVIMNGR
+402 HNLLNQVIMNGR
-414 VVKEFPRYKEAMAL
+414 VVKEFPKYKEALAL
-428 AEGEVLKLYD
+428 AEGEVSKLYD
-438 SSANVESSLKIA
+438 SSTNVESALKIT